1 MGGGDAFDAR
11 LVDFMVEEFNEIM
24 SKKLP
29 GEEKDVRNNVKAMTK
44 LRLQANK
51 AKHALSANSDF
62 PIFIDGLMNDI
73 PYQSHISRAKLE
85 ELVHDLLKRASE
97 PIHTALKRAKVTLDE
112 IDMIELIGGGMRV
125 PSVQTEIKS
134 VLNKELGMH
143 INSDESMALG
153 AAFHGANVS
162 TAFRVRHVGMTDV
175 NPFEIGISL
184 SNLKIDKS
192 ELVAE
197 GTEVGEEGEDG
208 EKKEEGGILGSL
220 FGIGS
225 KKTEEANAAAETEEK
240 KE

>member
-1 MGGGDAFDAR
+1 M
-11 LVDFMVEEFNEIM
+11 
-24 SKKLP
+24 
-29 GEEKDVRNNVKAMTK
+29 
-44 LRLQANK
+44 
-51 AKHALSANSDF
+51 
-62 PIFIDGLMNDI
+62 
-73 PYQSHISRAKLE
+73 
-85 ELVHDLLKRASE
+85 
-97 PIHTALKRAKVTLDE
+97 
-112 IDMIELIGGGMRV
+112 
-125 PSVQTEIKS
+125 EIKS

-143 INSDESMALG
+143 IHGDESMALG

-197 GTEVGEEGEDG
+197 GTEVGKEGEEGEDG
-208 EKKEEGGILGSL
+208 EKKEGGILGSL

-240 KE
+240 KEEPPAAATTEETKQKEEEEEEWSKNAILFASFGRIGVKKSIAFSHN